1 MSELAL
7 KLIREAKEKRLTQLD
22 LGKCGLTEIPE
33 ALCELVWLDTLKLYG
48 NQISDITPLA
58 ALTQL
63 TSLWL
68 SNNQISDIA
77 PLAALTRLNELRL
90 SGNQISDIA
99 SLAALTRL
107 NELHLSSNQISD
119 TAPLAA
125 LTQLNELWLS
135 SNEISD
141 IAPLAA
147 LTQLISLWL
156 HYNEISDIAPLA
168 ALTQLT
174 SLWLSDNQIS
184 DIAPLAALTQ
194 LNVLWLS
201 DNQVSDVAPL
211 AVLTQLTSLWLSDN
225 QISDV
230 APLAAL
236 TQLTSLE
243 LSDNQISDIAPL
255 AALTQLNGLWLSDN
269 QISDIT
275 PLTALLE
282 SGTPVRLK
290 RKFDGRGIVVEENP
304 LEIPPAD
311 IIEQGNEAVLT
322 YFKNLKEQGAQ
333 PLNEAKLIIVGE
345 PEAGKTSLME
355 SLLDPKFQLTP
366 DTEST
371 LGVTV
376 REGWQFPHPEKPDTT
391 FTANIWDFGGQQI
404 QYMTH
409 QFFLTPGAVY
419 VLVSANDRKETTANF
434 RYWFKIIHLLG
445 EERGQYSPVLVIQNY
460 KNDQFIHQFDLGY
473 YQKHYPDL
481 QIESLEVD
489 LSKRDARFFSVREKI
504 QSMLTRLPHVTAE
517 RPARWEEVRS
527 ALRKCGQ
534 RHDHIDFNRYTE
546 LCRQHS
552 VKREADQR
560 LLSSHLH
567 RLGSLLHFADDPVLY
582 NFIILN
588 PQWAVDAVYSVLDD
602 NQIKRNGG
610 YFTRQQLETI
620 WGSKTDANG
629 QSRYNH
635 DERCKLLSLMEKE
648 HFEICYLLDNPP
660 DTYIAPQLLDTK
672 RPAYEWDAADCL
684 RFRFQYGF
692 MPEGIMTRLIVRLN
706 ALIETDEQGKGR
718 VWHKGAIFHNDGCR
732 AQVFED
738 ENHSGQNVID
748 IAVTGPIN
756 ERKYLLRT
764 IRNEIQ
770 GIHEKWFRN
779 IRVEQ
784 MIPCICETCLESAT
798 PTFFEFSELQQY
810 QEEGEVYINC
820 RNKRIKQVPVLQLME
835 GVFSD
840 KELKQQQK
848 AAERH
853 YSQQPTPPKVEVT
866 VNNHIPIP
874 ENPQSTPAPESSPH
888 SVAPTPWYK
897 EWWVVSIAIAL
908 AAGLIAGL
916 AFLSLKVS
924 AISALIAG
932 IVVYVMNPKRRF
944 FRAASVLL
952 FLFGAIVTP
961 PMISVYVKAQQIIAT
976 NQFINF
982 AVEIGKDMNPWLAGV
997 MGLAALAG
1005 AIILFWLDHKR
1016 D

>member
-7 KLIREAKEKRLTQLD
+7 KLIREAREKRLTRLD

-33 ALCELVWLDTLKLYG
+33 ALFELVWLEELNFSYWWIEYNSAKKEEIFKKSANSGVRNRIKRLPSQIKRLTELKNL
-48 NQISDITPLA
+48 NLSDNRISDITPLA

-63 TSLWL
+63 TSLEL
-68 SNNQISDIA
+68 SHNQ
-77 PLAALTRLNELRL
+77 
-90 SGNQISDIA
+90 
-99 SLAALTRL
+99 
-107 NELHLSSNQISD
+107 
-119 TAPLAA
+119 
-125 LTQLNELWLS
+125 
-135 SNEISD
+135 
-141 IAPLAA
+141 
-147 LTQLISLWL
+147 
-156 HYNEISDIAPLA
+156 ISDIAPLA

-174 SLWLSDNQIS
+174 SLWLFGNQIS
-184 DIAPLAALTQ
+184 DITPLAALTQ
-194 LNVLWLS
+194 LNELFLS
-201 DNQVSDVAPL
+201 
-211 AVLTQLTSLWLSDN
+211 
-225 QISDV
+225 
-230 APLAAL
+230 
-236 TQLTSLE
+236 
-243 LSDNQISDIAPL
+243 
-255 AALTQLNGLWLSDN
+255 GN

-275 PLTALLE
+275 PLTALTQLTSLWLSHNQISDIAPLTALLE
-282 SGTPVRLK
+282 GGIPVRLETE
-290 RKFDGRGIVVEENP
+290 FDDREIIVGDNP
-304 LEIPPAD
+304 LETPPAD

-355 SLLDPKFQLTP
+355 SLLDPEFQLTP

-371 LGVTV
+371 LGVIV

-445 EERGQYSPVLVIQNY
+445 EERGQYSPVLVIQND
-460 KNDQFIHQFDLGY
+460 KNGQFINQFDLGY

-504 QSMLTRLPHVTAE
+504 QSMLTRLPHVTTE
-517 RPARWEEVRS
+517 RPARWEDIRS
-527 ALRKCGQ
+527 ALRECGQ
-534 RHDHIDFNRYTE
+534 HHDHIDFNRYTE
-546 LCRQHS
+546 LCRRHS
-552 VKREADQR
+552 VEREQDQR

-588 PQWAVDAVYSVLDD
+588 PQWAVDAVYSVLD
-602 NQIKRNGG
+602 NNEIKRNGG

-629 QSRYNH
+629 QPRYNH
-635 DERCKLLSLMEKE
+635 DERCKLLSLMEKK
-648 HFEICYLLDNPP
+648 HFEICYPLDNPP

-692 MPEGIMTRLIVRLN
+692 MPEGIITRLIVRLN
-706 ALIETDEQGKGR
+706 TLIETDEQGKGR
-718 VWHKGAIFHNDGCR
+718 VWHKGAIFHSDGCR

-748 IAVTGPIN
+748 IAVTGLIN
-756 ERKYLLRT
+756 ERKYLLCT

-770 GIHEKWFRN
+770 GIHKKWFRN

-784 MIPCICETCLESAT
+784 MIPCICEHCTSGEET
-798 PTFFEFSELQQY
+798 NPKYFEYSVLRRAQ
-810 QEEGEVYINC
+810 
-820 RNKRIKQVPVLQLME
+820 KRGKTTVECDKAFIDVPVMGLLE
-835 GVFSD
+835 GVFD
-840 KELKQQQK
+840 AKELEQQQK

-853 YSQQPTPPKVEVT
+853 YPQQPTPPKVEVT
-866 VNNHIPIP
+866 VNNHIPTP
-874 ENPQSTPAPESSPH
+874 ETPQSTPAPENSPP

-916 AFLSLKVS
+916 AFLSLKIS

-932 IVVYVMNPKRRF
+932 IAVYFMNPKRRF

-961 PMISVYVKAQQIIAT
+961 PMISGYVKSQQTIAT

-982 AVEIGKDMNPWLAGV
+982 AVEIGKDMNSWLAGV
-997 MGLAALAG
+997 MGIAALAG
-1005 AIILFWLDHKR
+1005 AITLFWLDHKQ